1 MLKIYFTMLT
11 KSLAEPRKFFSQM
24 SPDMGF
30 GKPLGYLLISSIFF
44 SAASALATVT
54 VNPVLCISL
63 YITNAVGM
71 TLISALLGYILIFV
85 IKGGRNIAFSH
96 VFGIY
101 AISSGTTLLAAW
113 IPYFI
118 IFTEPWKWWLIGTGM
133 TKSCRLS
140 CIQAVVVIGVSIGM
154 IVCAF
159 RFVLPLTFHSPV

>member
-1 MLKIYFTMLT
+1 MDNQASHRVSWGRKIAY
-11 KSLAEPRKFFSQM
+11 
-24 SPDMGF
+24 
-30 GKPLGYLLISSIFF
+30 
-44 SAASALATVT
+44 AAPAYALAVIGIPVYVYIPKFYTDVVG
-54 VNPVLCISL
+54 VNV
-63 YITNAVGM
+63 
-71 TLISALLGYILIFV
+71 ALLGYILIFV